1 MKEFRG
7 TTVIGL
13 IHKGHAVIAGDGQVT
28 LEDTVVKHTAKK
40 VRKIYKGR
48 VLAGF
53 AGAVA
58 DALTLFE
65 RMEEKLEEFNGN
77 LPRAVVELAR
87 DWRQDRVLRRL
98 EALLIVLDKEHAFLV
113 SGSGEIIEPDDKIIA
128 IGSGAPYAQA
138 VAKALVKHTN
148 LSAREIADEAIRIA
162 SEICIYTNSNV
173 TVLEI

>member
-1 MKEFRG
+1 MNFYG
-7 TTVIGL
+7 TTILAIKKDDKVVMG
-13 IHKGHAVIAGDGQVT
+13 GDGQVT

-40 VRKIYKGR
+40 VRKIYKGK

-65 RMEEKLEEFNGN
+65 RMEEKLEEYNGN
-77 LPRAVVELAR
+77 LPRAVVQLAR

-138 VAKALVKHTN
+138 VAKALVKHTD
-148 LSAREIADEAIRIA
+148 LEAREIAEEAIRIA
-162 SEICIYTNSNV
+162 SEICIYTNNNV
-173 TVLEI
+173 TVIEI